1 MYTGFLF
8 FGTITYVEET
18 IRNLLEGPYWSQR
31 PIQFLVVD
39 LALVAGIDMSAAE
52 AFVRIHR
59 LLDGR
64 RVTIVFC
71 GFSAESPVG
80 RALRSV
86 EVLGA
91 HGVELFGTFSDA
103 MECELTRLSWLV
115 SYNLADVEHIG
126 TENAYLRAW
135 FHSQKTETS
144 GTTLCTFSFFQLV
157 L

>member
-1 MYTGFLF
+1 MYPGFLF

-59 LLDGR
+59 LLEGR

-80 RALRSV
+80 MALRSV

-91 HGVELFGTFSDA
+91 QGVELFGTFSDA
-103 MECELTRLSWLV
+103 MECEPFW
-115 SYNLADVEHIG
+115 
-126 TENAYLRAW
+126 
-135 FHSQKTETS
+135 Q
-144 GTTLCTFSFFQLV
+144 FSDQR
-157 L
+157 